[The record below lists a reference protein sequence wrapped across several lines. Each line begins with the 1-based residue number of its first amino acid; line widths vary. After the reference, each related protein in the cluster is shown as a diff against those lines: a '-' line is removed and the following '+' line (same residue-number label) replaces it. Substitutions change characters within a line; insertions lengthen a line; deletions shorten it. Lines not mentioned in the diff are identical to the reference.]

1 MQERGTLLARIP
13 YLDHIVDG
21 VERQIKDFDL
31 SKEQLMDLVV
41 RLNDMIADVNYTR
54 VFEEAILKD

>member
-1 MQERGTLLARIP
+1 MARIP

-21 VERQIKDFDL
+21 VEKQIYEFDL
-31 SKEQLMDLVV
+31 NKEQLMDLVV
-41 RLNDMIADVNYTR
+41 RFNDMIADVNYTR

>member
-1 MQERGTLLARIP
+1 LARIP